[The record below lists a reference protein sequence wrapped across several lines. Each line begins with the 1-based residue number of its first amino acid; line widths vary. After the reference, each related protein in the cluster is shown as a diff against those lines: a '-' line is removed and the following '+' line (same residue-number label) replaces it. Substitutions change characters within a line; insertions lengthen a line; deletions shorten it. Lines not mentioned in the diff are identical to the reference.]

1 MALHARG
8 PLGRTRLTHYCGP
21 SYDPRHL
28 FEAAQPGVALGL
40 APSDART
47 PRPSDLTR
55 LPCSE
60 AACSAA
66 LRCEFSMVRLVLSK
80 ALGDLGA
87 RGVGTEEGATQDGHP
102 GDV

>member
-1 MALHARG
+1 MPGVLLAG
-8 PLGRTRLTHYCGP
+8 PGSRTTVGRLTTHAISLKP
-21 SYDPRHL
+21 HSLVSRWASP
-28 FEAAQPGVALGL
+28 A
-40 APSDART
+40 SDTRT
-47 PRPSDLTR
+47 PRPSDLTH
-55 LPCSE
+55 LLGSE

-87 RGVGTEEGATQDGHP
+87 RGVGTEEGAAQDGHP